1 VQNYYETALNQPD
14 FFKQFRCGETLI
26 TIYNCPLKKR
36 FVDIWAKY
44 NYIAYIIDGRKI
56 WHTTY
61 GSHDLHKGSCVFVRK
76 GACIVEQFFETP
88 FCIMVFFIP
97 DEFICSTIKM
107 RSAPIGLPAKKKFY
121 PVISIDPTEP
131 LEAFFHSMFSYF
143 ANNIEPDPSLLELK
157 FRELILTLADN
168 AGSAELLAYFCAL
181 MNEPQTVALRRVME
195 DNYCYNLKLK
205 QYAELSNRSLSAFKR
220 DFRKLFKITPGK
232 WLLEKRLNHA
242 MNLLSNMDKT
252 VSEAAF
258 ESGFEN
264 PSHFSRS
271 FRERFGITPT
281 AVKSLQSV

>member
-1 VQNYYETALNQPD
+1 MQNYYETALSQPD

-61 GSHDLHKGSCVFVRK
+61 GSYDLHKGSCVFVRK

-97 DEFICSTIKM
+97 DEFICSTIKT
-107 RSAPIGLPAKKKFY
+107 RSAPIRLPAKKKFY
-121 PVISIDPTEP
+121 PVISIDTTEL

-168 AGSAELLAYFCAL
+168 TVNAELLSYFCAL
-181 MNEPQTVALRRVME
+181 MNEPQAVALRRVME

-232 WLLEKRLNHA
+232 WLLEKRLSHA
-242 MNLLSNMDKT
+242 LSLLSNMNKT

-271 FRERFGITPT
+271 FKERFGITPT

>member
-1 VQNYYETALNQPD
+1 MLNYYETALSQPD
-14 FFKQFRCGETLI
+14 FFRQFRCGESLI

-44 NYIAYIIDGRKI
+44 NYITYIIDGRKT
-56 WHTTY
+56 WHTTH
-61 GSHDLHKGSCVFVRK
+61 GSYDLHKGSCVFVRK

-88 FCIMVFFIP
+88 FCVMVFFIP
-97 DEFICSTIKM
+97 DEFICSTVKTKTI
-107 RSAPIGLPAKKKFY
+107 PIGLPEKKKYF
-121 PVISIDPTEP
+121 PVMAIDPTER

-143 ANNIEPDPSLLELK
+143 ANNIEPDSALLELK
-157 FRELILTLADN
+157 FKELILTLADN
-168 AGSAELLAYFCAL
+168 TANAELLSYFCAL
-181 MNEPQTVALRRVME
+181 LNQPQTVALQRVME

-220 DFRKLFKITPGK
+220 DFKKLFKTTPGK
-232 WLLEKRLNHA
+232 WLLEKRLSHA

-264 PSHFSRS
+264 RSHFSHS
-271 FRERFGITPT
+271 FKERFGITPT
-281 AVKSLQSV
+281 SVEPLQST

>member
-1 VQNYYETALNQPD
+1 MQNYYETALSQPD
-14 FFKQFRCGETLI
+14 FFRQFRCGETLI
-26 TIYNCPLKKR
+26 TIYNCPLKRR

-61 GSHDLHKGSCVFVRK
+61 GSYDLHKGSCVFVRK
-76 GACIVEQFFETP
+76 GASIVEQFFETP

-97 DEFICSTIKM
+97 DEFICSTIKT
-107 RSAPIGLPAKKKFY
+107 RSAPIGLPVKKKFY

-157 FRELILTLADN
+157 FRELILTLADDT
-168 AGSAELLAYFCAL
+168 ASTELLSYFSAL

-271 FRERFGITPT
+271 FKERFGITPT

>member
-1 VQNYYETALNQPD
+1 MLNYYETALSQPD
-14 FFKQFRCGETLI
+14 LFRQFRCGESLI

-44 NYIAYIIDGRKI
+44 NYITYIIDGRKT
-56 WHTTY
+56 WHTSH
-61 GSHDLHKGSCVFVRK
+61 GSYDLHKGSCVFVRK
-76 GACIVEQFFETP
+76 GASIVEQFFETP
-88 FCIMVFFIP
+88 FCVMVFFIP
-97 DEFICSTIKM
+97 DEFICSTVKT
-107 RSAPIGLPAKKKFY
+107 RSIPIGLSAKKKYY
-121 PVISIDPTEP
+121 PVIPIDPTGP

-168 AGSAELLAYFCAL
+168 TANAELLSYFCAL

-195 DNYCYNLKLK
+195 GNYCYNLKLE

-220 DFRKLFKITPGK
+220 DFKKLFKITPGK

-242 MNLLSNMDKT
+242 MHLLSNMDKT

-271 FRERFGITPT
+271 FKERFGITPT
-281 AVKSLQSV
+281 AVRSLQSA